1 MFQIKEDY
9 LIHIVSNQKTED
21 GDDEIAIK
29 TLGDFT
35 EIGNKKYI
43 TYKEYDEE
51 NPENYKLSIIKLEES
66 GLVTLIKNGEGQS
79 KLILEKGKRHHSPY
93 YTDFG
98 MLMLGV
104 FTNNIDFH
112 FSEGKGELKIK
123 YSMDINSSFVSVN
136 EVTVGIQKID
146 KQSKGET
153 NV

>member
-1 MFQIKEDY
+1 MFQIKENY
-9 LIHIVSNQKTED
+9 LINIISKQKTED
-21 GDDEIAIK
+21 DEDEIIVK

-51 NPENYKLSIIKLEES
+51 NPEKYRLSIIKFEDS
-66 GLVTLIKNGEGQS
+66 GFVTLIKNGVNQS
-79 KLILEKGKRHHSPY
+79 KLVLEKGKRHHSPY

-104 FTNNIDFH
+104 FTNNVDFH
-112 FSEGKGELKIK
+112 FSDNQGEMKIK
-123 YSMDINSSFVSVN
+123 YSMDINSSFISTN
-136 EVTVGIQKID
+136 EVTIKIKRID
-146 KQSKGET
+146 KQNKGET